1 MPFII
6 SPLQDNTYAQEM
18 SKNHSTFSPNAD
30 SGIQSPATLTTP
42 TTTDADHNY
51 QNLTISPL
59 PPLQTPILPL
69 TPMPVRVP
77 TVLRTTPLFHEA
89 EQSTFSSP
97 KMKNKLLILHQK

>member
-6 SPLQDNTYAQEM
+6 STLQDNTYAQEM

-30 SGIQSPATLTTP
+30 SGIQSPATP

-59 PPLQTPILPL
+59 PPLQTPILLL

-77 TVLRTTPLFHEA
+77 TVLRTTPQFHEA

-97 KMKNKLLILHQK
+97 KKKNKLLILHQK